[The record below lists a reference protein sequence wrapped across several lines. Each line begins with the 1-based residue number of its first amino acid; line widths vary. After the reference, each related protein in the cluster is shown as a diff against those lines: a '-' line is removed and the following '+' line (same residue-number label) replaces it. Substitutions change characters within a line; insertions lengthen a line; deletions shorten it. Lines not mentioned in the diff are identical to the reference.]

1 MGLVLQVALAL
12 QAMHYGAISPHVEPW
27 HDEGKA
33 NLYTIIACIVCYI
46 IAGTVKISVA
56 LVIYR
61 LLDYRPVMKAIV
73 IADIV
78 ICCIWTVM
86 YTLVLGF
93 GCAGEHISPYQI
105 SRTACENFTYSQG
118 VSYAVF
124 SAIQVAIPVALFW
137 NTQIRQKH
145 KWAVICLFSLGF
157 L

>member
-1 MGLVLQVALAL
+1 MGLVLQIALAW
-12 QAMHYGAISPHVEPW
+12 QAMNYGAISPHIESG
-27 HDEGKA
+27 HDRSKA
-33 NLYTIIACIVCYI
+33 DLYTIITCIVCYI

-61 LLDYRPVMKAIV
+61 LLDYRPVLKAIV

-78 ICCIWTVM
+78 ICCIWTVL
-86 YTLVLGF
+86 YTLVLGL
-93 GCAGEHISPYQI
+93 GCSGEHISPYRI
-105 SRTACENFTYSQG
+105 SLTTCENFTYSQG

-124 SAIQVAIPVALFW
+124 SVIQVAIPVALFW
-137 NTQIRQKH
+137 NTQIRQRH